1 MEINLKELNGKLEV
15 ILKETTPSFANALR
29 RIMTSEI
36 PVTAI
41 EEVYIKENNSALQD
55 EILAHRLGLIPVKGS
70 GTVKLKVEGPK
81 IVTSGDLKHDEK
93 IEIPNKKIPI
103 VELLKNQRIELT
115 AKVKEGIGREHAKW
129 QAAIVGYKYKNPQN
143 IHLIIESCSY
153 LTEREILRKSL
164 EILRD
169 KAEKFRDE
177 ISKYKIF

>member
-36 PVTAI
+36 PITAI

-70 GTVKLKVEGPK
+70 GTVKLKVEGPGV
-81 IVTSGDLKHDEK
+81 VTSGDLEHDEK

-129 QAAIVGYKYKNPQN
+129 QAAIVGYKYKNSQN

-153 LTEREILRKSL
+153 LTEREFLRKSL

-169 KAEKFRDE
+169 KAA
-177 ISKYKIF
+177 

>member
-1 MEINLKELNGKLEV
+1 M
-15 ILKETTPSFANALR
+15 
-29 RIMTSEI
+29 
-36 PVTAI
+36 
-41 EEVYIKENNSALQD
+41 
-55 EILAHRLGLIPVKGS
+55 KGS

-129 QAAIVGYKYKNPQN
+129 QAAIVGYKYKNSQN

-153 LTEREILRKSL
+153 LTEKEILRKSL